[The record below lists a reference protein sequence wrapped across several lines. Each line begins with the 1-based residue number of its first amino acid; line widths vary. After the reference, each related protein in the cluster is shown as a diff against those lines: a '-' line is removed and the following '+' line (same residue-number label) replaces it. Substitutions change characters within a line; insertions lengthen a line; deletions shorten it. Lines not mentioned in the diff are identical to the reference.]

1 MILKLADHESST
13 TASMHKEKQKRTIL
27 ITGNSTCTDRQ
38 HLLNSSS
45 SGQTAIIVIIN
56 VIWTVMKRCH
66 LQRGHRRSQF
76 TAAIDTCLWM
86 SESTC

>member
-13 TASMHKEKQKRTIL
+13 TAMHEEKQKCTIL
-27 ITGNSTCTDRQ
+27 TGNSTCTNRQ

-56 VIWTVMKRCH
+56 VIWTVMKRCY

-76 TAAIDTCLWM
+76 TTAIDTCLWM